1 MKIRPLVCILG
12 TALLLPACG
21 GTKTNQTKRSPLAAP
36 AAEVATSAEAR
47 VSLAK
52 TNGWEIRQFDLNRDE
67 QADVFKFFTRG
78 PDPSKSGQ
86 ETDLLMRKEVDLNH
100 DGRVDVIQLFDLAQQ
115 LVEEHTDL
123 DFDGR
128 NDEIAHYHDGVILR
142 REIDLNYDG
151 RSDIIKKYT
160 GGTLTLIE
168 SDRSGDGRTD
178 TWEYF
183 ENGSIDRIGTDSNG
197 DGVVDEW
204 EQKAKAEAPAAE
216 SAAPAEGGEVAPPAE
231 GGETAP
237 AEGEAKED
245 QAPQPEAP
253 ADATAA

>member
-1 MKIRPLVCILG
+1 MKTRPIVCILS
-12 TALLLPACG
+12 LVFLIPACG
-21 GTKTNQTKRSPLAAP
+21 GTSGPRAP
-36 AAEVATSAEAR
+36 VKAGPTVDSGVDSDADSR

-78 PDPSKSGQ
+78 PDPKKAGQ

-100 DGRVDVIQLFDLAQQ
+100 DGSIDVIQLFDLAQN
-115 LVEEHTDL
+115 LIEEHTDL

-128 NDEIAHYHDGVILR
+128 KDEVAHYNEGVILR

-151 RSDIIKKYT
+151 RTDITKKYT
-160 GGTLTLIE
+160 GGALTVIE
-168 SDRSGDGRTD
+168 SDRDGDGRAD

-183 ENGSIDRIGTDSNG
+183 ENGSIDRIGTDNNG

-204 EQKAKAEAPAAE
+204 EQKNK
-216 SAAPAEGGEVAPPAE
+216 AAPTEQAQEGEPVPAE
-231 GGETAP
+231 PAP
-237 AEGEAKED
+237 AEGE
-245 QAPQPEAP
+245 QAPADGDEPAP
-253 ADATAA
+253 AVSPDATAA